1 MGDCGHG
8 SPVWASR
15 PYLLG
20 ERATESDWHLFSTLV
35 PFNAVYYTALRAN
48 LRRLV
53 DYPNL
58 WAYTKRLYAHP
69 SVAETV
75 RLDHVKE
82 HYFDDLGLVNPTIVP
97 IGPELD
103 FAAAD

>member
-1 MGDCGHG
+1 M
-8 SPVWASR
+8 ASR

-35 PFNAVYYTALRAN
+35 RFDAVYYTALRIN

-58 WAYTKRLYAHP
+58 WAYTRRLYAYP
-69 SVAETV
+69 GVAETV
-75 RLDHVKE
+75 WLDHVKK
-82 HYFDDLGLVNPTIVP
+82 HNFDDLGLVNPTIVP
-97 IGPELD
+97 ELD
-103 FAAAD
+103 FAAAG

>member
-1 MGDCGHG
+1 M
-8 SPVWASR
+8 ASR
-15 PYLLG
+15 PFLLS
-20 ERATESDWHLFSTLV
+20 ERETESDWHLFSTLV
-35 PFNAVYYTALRAN
+35 RFDAVYYTALRAN

-58 WAYTKRLYAHP
+58 WAYTRRLYAYP
-69 SVAETV
+69 GVAETV

-82 HYFDDLGLVNPTIVP
+82 HYSDDLGLVNPSVVP

-103 FAAAD
+103 VAPAG